1 MSQDAFLGQ
10 ALRDPATG
18 LPNLPYLQLIREWE
32 ERRARRRKYEVRI
45 LDIEVTGGDERSR
58 RSLSWRLIRAL
69 RDSDFLASQG
79 PTRFHVLLTSP
90 DSDHMQTVRDRIAN
104 VIAEMNA
111 RYRCEQP
118 LEAHIS
124 VTADPADRGQPA
136 DVAPSPPAPD
146 PAPPAPPAPPASPP
160 AAPA

>member
-1 MSQDAFLGQ
+1 MSHDAFLGQ

-32 ERRARRRKYEVRI
+32 ERRARRRKYDVRI
-45 LDIEVTGGDERSR
+45 LEIEVTGGDERTR

-79 PTRFHVLLTSP
+79 PMRFHVLLTSP
-90 DSDHMQTVRDRIAN
+90 DAEHMQTVRDRIAN
-104 VIAEMNA
+104 VIVDMNT
-111 RYRCEQP
+111 RYRCDPP
-118 LEAHIS
+118 LDVRIT
-124 VTADPADRGQPA
+124 VTEE
-136 DVAPSPPAPD
+136 PPAAGEPVAGAD
-146 PAPPAPPAPPASPP
+146 PAPPPPPTPPPP